1 MGNQYTQYKSS
12 RWTRGNLFFPD
23 TLSVE
28 NDGVYFE
35 KRRLIGSKEEIV
47 NYQHIASVKVNSRLF
62 FATLVI
68 ESSGGSNPV
77 KMCGLKR
84 RLARQARIE
93 IQKKQS
99 ENTITA
105 SNPAIPVP

>member
-1 MGNQYTQYKSS
+1 MENQWTQYTSS

-23 TLSVE
+23 TLSLE

-35 KRRLIGSKEEIV
+35 KRRLIGSREEII

-77 KMCGLKR
+77 KMRGLKR
-84 RLARQARIE
+84 RIARQVRID

-99 ENTITA
+99 ENTTT
-105 SNPAIPVP
+105 PTT